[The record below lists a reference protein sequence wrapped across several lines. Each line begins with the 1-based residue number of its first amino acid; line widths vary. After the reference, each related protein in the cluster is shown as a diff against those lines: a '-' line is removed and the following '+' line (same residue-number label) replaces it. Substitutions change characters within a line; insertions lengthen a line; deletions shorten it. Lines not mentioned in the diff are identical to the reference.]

1 MNIELHIEELVLNGF
16 KHSDRY
22 EIGEAVERELTQL
35 FKEQGIPP
43 SFSRDGDT
51 ARLDAESFKMG
62 DNSKAPMI
70 GAQVAQAVYGGF
82 RR

>member
-16 KHSDRY
+16 KHSDQY
-22 EIGEAVERELTQL
+22 DIGEAVEHELTKL
-35 FKEQGIPP
+35 FREQGIPP

-51 ARLDAESFKMG
+51 ARLDAGAFKMAA
-62 DNSKAPMI
+62 NSKALVI